1 MGLSGVNG
9 RTTIFWPFLL
19 FISNKTHKHI
29 IYIYNSRDNVK
40 CGSFVWFFGE
50 KQALMRFWVC
60 APLYPT
66 VFGHCLLDIHKML
79 CILIISCLYKNIP
92 PQWSKTSLTGEF
104 IIILSHANDFLE
116 KNLSINCQLS
126 CGAPIYPHSSPAQN
140 FIVFLLKRSKYFVI

>member
-1 MGLSGVNG
+1 MGAPQYFGC
-9 RTTIFWPFLL
+9 FLL
-19 FISNKTHKHI
+19 FSSNKTHKHM
-29 IYIYNSRDNVK
+29 IYIFFSKDHVK
-40 CGSFVWFFGE
+40 FVSFEWFFWK
-50 KQALMRFWVC
+50 KQAFLKFLVC

-92 PQWSKTSLTGEF
+92 PQWSKTSLTVEF